1 MLHTVEL
8 PQYLHRKMLS
18 EVGCTMTK
26 LIKFQAHP
34 GIRQKLNKIG
44 SYTVAT
50 MLDQYIN
57 GSERQTKGF
66 RAFEKATIRAVKTC
80 HEQRYLLL
88 TSLVGL

>member
-18 EVGCTMTK
+18 EEGCSK
-26 LIKFQAHP
+26 LIEFQAHP
-34 GIRQKLNKIG
+34 GIRQKFNKIG

-66 RAFEKATIRAVKTC
+66 RAFEKATIKAVETC
-80 HEQRYLLL
+80 HEQKYLLL